1 MKGSVFFMSISTI
14 IQIIIDVAAIV
25 FLLYGFINEECVVKM
40 ESDLRRIILGNYRRL
55 KRMYKA
61 RKNICQKRTIK
72 GRDK

>member
-1 MKGSVFFMSISTI
+1 MVLFMSISMI
-14 IQIIIDVAAIV
+14 IQIVIDIAVIT

-55 KRMYKA
+55 KRTYKA
-61 RKNICQKRTIK
+61 RKNIRQKRTIK